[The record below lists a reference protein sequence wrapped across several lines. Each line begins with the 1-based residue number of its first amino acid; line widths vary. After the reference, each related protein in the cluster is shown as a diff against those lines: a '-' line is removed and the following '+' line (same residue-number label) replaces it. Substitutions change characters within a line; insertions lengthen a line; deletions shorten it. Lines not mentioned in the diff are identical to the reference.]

1 MRRYWGNFA
10 RNGMSHTVCIA
21 EHRCIGLMFLLG
33 DPNDDTGAVWP
44 KGLYD
49 NDKFVHW
56 DPFNK
61 NRGQLVLQSNDN
73 NPEHEGRVVEMNNN
87 FKQEICDHWDEM
99 DVYLKIQTD
108 CIQYTV
114 YYYSNKCVLS
124 PYHMN

>member
-10 RNGMSHTVCIA
+10 RNGQTNSVLNWRFKICS
-21 EHRCIGLMFLLG
+21 G
-33 DPNDDTGAVWP
+33 DPNDETGAVWP

-49 NDKFVHW
+49 NDKLVQW

-61 NRGQLVLQSNDN
+61 NRGQLILQSNDN

-99 DVYLKIQTD
+99 DVYLKIQTVQL
-108 CIQYTV
+108 CCLI
-114 YYYSNKCVLS
+114 N
-124 PYHMN
+124 